1 MRHTIFFEGQV
12 DGTLRVDTTKKS
24 KGIELN
30 IQGGEN
36 VVFDIDDI
44 KGLID
49 ELQFILNDL
58 EE

>member
-36 VVFDIDDI
+36 VIFDIDDI

-49 ELQFILNDL
+49 ELQFILDDL